1 MADSRRLT
9 QAVLV
14 HGVTVLNAKLLIT
27 AGPTRE
33 FLDDVRYLG
42 NPSTGRMGVELA
54 KAALA
59 AGFDATVVC
68 GPTHLQPLPGVRWI
82 NVVSAQDMLE
92 AVDERFDECDVFIA
106 AAAVADYRPKDRL
119 AGKYKKGPKQ
129 ITLELVRTTDILKTM
144 GKRRRDGQTLVG
156 YSLEVQ
162 DALEHGLK
170 KLKAKH
176 CDLMVVNSPGHF
188 GDNTEQVRIISE
200 RGLVVELPPSG
211 KAAVAAKVIELVSAL
226 RKGQALPV
234 VKAIA

>member
-1 MADSRRLT
+1 M
-9 QAVLV
+9 
-14 HGVTVLNAKLLIT
+14 NANVLIT

-59 AGFDATVVC
+59 AGCDVTVVC
-68 GPTHLQPLPGVRWI
+68 GPTHLPPLPGVRWI
-82 NVVSAQDMLE
+82 NVVSAADMLL
-92 AVDERFDECDVFIA
+92 AVDERFDDCDVFIA
-106 AAAVADYRPKDRL
+106 AAAVADYTPKDRL

-129 ITLELVRTTDILKTM
+129 ITLELVKTTDILKTV
-144 GKRRRDGQTLVG
+144 GKRRRDDQTLVG

-162 DALEHGLK
+162 DALKHGLK

-188 GDNTEQVRIISE
+188 GDSTERVRIISE
-200 RGLVVELPPSG
+200 RGVVAELPPSG
-211 KAAVAAKVIELVSAL
+211 KGAVAEKVIELVSAL
-226 RKGQALPV
+226 RAGEE
-234 VKAIA
+234 IAVLREFDDE